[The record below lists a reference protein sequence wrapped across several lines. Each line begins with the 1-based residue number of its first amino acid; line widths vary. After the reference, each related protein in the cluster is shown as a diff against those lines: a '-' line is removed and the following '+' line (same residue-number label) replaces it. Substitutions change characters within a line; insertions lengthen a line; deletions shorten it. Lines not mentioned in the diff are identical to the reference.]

1 MLWLAAAQQQ
11 CTTGDQ
17 RRIELVTALRVFAI
31 HMETEVADFFSR
43 APFEQHAASSPSLRA
58 EG

>member
-1 MLWLAAAQQQ
+1 MLRLAAAQQQ
-11 CTTGDQ
+11 RTTGDQ

-31 HMETEVADFFSR
+31 HMEAEVTDFFSR
-43 APFEQHAASSPSLRA
+43 APFEQHAASNPILRV